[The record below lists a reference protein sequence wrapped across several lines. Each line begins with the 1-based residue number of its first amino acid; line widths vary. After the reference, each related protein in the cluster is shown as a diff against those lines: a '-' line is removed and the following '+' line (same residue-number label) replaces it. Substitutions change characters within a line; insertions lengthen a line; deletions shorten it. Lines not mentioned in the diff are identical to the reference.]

1 MMHGVGIGMTSQRTR
16 MRMIERLREQGI
28 QDPLVLAAMGQI
40 SRHLFVEPVL
50 QSRAYDDTA
59 LPIGQGQT
67 ISSPYIVALTCEL
80 ACQGRKLDKVLEV
93 GGGCGYQA
101 AVLSK
106 LAKSV
111 FSLERIARLV
121 GTARSN
127 LQTMHI
133 GNVTIRNM
141 DGTHGYAREAPYD
154 AIVVAAA
161 MPMIS
166 PELKAQLKAGGRLIA
181 PVGIGDLQQLVL
193 VEAHEEDGERSYS
206 ERILEAVKFVPLL
219 AGLS

>member
-1 MMHGVGIGMTSQRTR
+1 

-28 QDPLVLAAMGQI
+28 QDPLVLAAMSQV

-50 QSRAYDDTA
+50 QSRAYDDTP

-101 AVLSK
+101 AVLAK
-106 LAKSV
+106 LAKTV

-121 GTARSN
+121 GTARGN
-127 LQTMHI
+127 LQAMHI
-133 GNVTIRNM
+133 GNVTVRNT

-161 MPMIS
+161 MPTIS
-166 PELKAQLKAGGRLIA
+166 PELKAQLKPGGRLIA

-193 VEAHEEDGERSYS
+193 VEAREVDGERQYS